1 MAHEDDR
8 GAGGGE
14 GQAAEPAGGPAGGE
28 PGDGSGGERIA
39 KVLARAGVASRRDV
53 ERLIAAGRV
62 SVNGAALTTPAFKV
76 SPADRVTL
84 DGRPVKTAEPTRL
97 FRYHKPPGLVTTHR
111 DPQGRPTVFETLP
124 RQLPRLIS
132 VGRLDLNSEG
142 LLLLTN
148 DGDLARRLELPSS
161 GLTRRYR
168 ARARGHV
175 DPARLVRLQDGITV
189 AGVRYG
195 PISAELEPG
204 HEEGGANHWISISL
218 TEGKNREVRKV
229 LEALGLT
236 VNRLIRVQYG
246 PYELGSL
253 GRGDVQEVSA
263 DNRATRPVKAP
274 RLSGAA
280 PAARPLEVTASPK
293 PKRKAGWAKPK
304 IKPARSGPGRS
315 GPGRSG
321 PSRSGPSRS
330 ESTAGPHAGPRGPKV
345 SASPRRSSPARPPG
359 PRPGGGPKR
368 RG

>member
-14 GQAAEPAGGPAGGE
+14 GQAAAPDGGRE
-28 PGDGSGGERIA
+28 GGERIA

-62 SVNGAALTTPAFKV
+62 SVNGAPLTTPAFKV

-84 DGRPVKTAEPTRL
+84 DGRPVKAAEATRL
-97 FRYHKPPGLVTTHR
+97 FRYHKPPGLVTTHS
-111 DPQGRPTVFETLP
+111 DPQGRPTVFEALP
-124 RQLPRLIS
+124 KQLPRLIS

-148 DGDLARRLELPSS
+148 DGELARRLELPSS
-161 GLTRRYR
+161 ALTRRYR

-175 DPARLVRLQDGITV
+175 DPARLARLKDGITV

-195 PISAELEPG
+195 PIEAELEPG
-204 HEEGGANHWISISL
+204 HDEGGANQWIRVSL

-236 VNRLIRVQYG
+236 VNRLVRMSYG

-253 GRGDVQEVSA
+253 GRGDVQEVGLPSLSRGGAGVGGKPA
-263 DNRATRPVKAP
+263 DRGAVFPKP
-274 RLSGAA
+274 LSPGRGKS
-280 PAARPLEVTASPK
+280 PSPPTPPLEGEGRK
-293 PKRKAGWAKPK
+293 KRKAGWAKPK
-304 IKPARSGPGRS
+304 IKPARSGTGRS
-315 GPGRSG
+315 GPGAA
-321 PSRSGPSRS
+321 SR
-330 ESTAGPHAGPRGPKV
+330 AGPRGPKP
-345 SASPRRSSPARPPG
+345 SASPGRSTPARPPG
-359 PRPGGGPKR
+359 ARPTGGPKR
-368 RG
+368 R